1 MAPPL
6 QWKPEGAPC
15 AAPCLELLQN
25 NPFSRAPAGET
36 ILKGFFDWCHYNFW
50 SSAICHYNSPNPKHA
65 ITIPSFTEPRHF
77 LRIPRHRAHP
87 QAYAYGRTPVV
98 DAFAPPLASIGA
110 GSPLPPLA
118 RSHSL
123 PSASPLPPRRRRRNP
138 NPSPPEH

>member
-1 MAPPL
+1 VSRE
-6 QWKPEGAPC
+6 QEG
-15 AAPCLELLQN
+15 EEG
-25 NPFSRAPAGET
+25 RKEKGKE
-36 ILKGFFDWCHYNFW
+36 KGFFDWCHYNFW
-50 SSAICHYNSPNPKHA
+50 SSDICHYNSTIPKHA

-123 PSASPLPPRRRRRNP
+123 PLPLLFPPGDGGGTLTLARRSTESIPAAASRSRAGALMLI
-138 NPSPPEH
+138 H

>member
-1 MAPPL
+1 MDFV
-6 QWKPEGAPC
+6 
-15 AAPCLELLQN
+15 LL
-25 NPFSRAPAGET
+25 
-36 ILKGFFDWCHYNFW
+36 LGFFDWCHYNFW
-50 SSAICHYNSPNPKHA
+50 SSDICHYNSTIPKHA

-77 LRIPRHRAHP
+77 LRIPRYRAHP

-123 PSASPLPPRRRRRNP
+123 PLPLLFPPGDGGGTLTLARRSTESIPAAASSLALTLSLFSPRPRRNP
-138 NPSPPEH
+138 KPRP